1 MKLLSIDLL
10 KEHGFIE
17 NVIKTN
23 SRLIVMTK
31 DEIDIIIKNDNTFYY
46 SNNDVDYTLKDI
58 AALRKLY
65 RELRNEDLKPSKNL
79 NS

>member
-1 MKLLSIDLL
+1 MSIDLL

>member
-31 DEIDIIIKNDNTFYY
+31 DEIDINIKNDNTFYY
-46 SNNDVDYTLKDI
+46 YNNGVDYVLKDI

-65 RELRNEDLKPSKNL
+65 RELRKEDLKPSKNL

>member
-46 SNNDVDYTLKDI
+46 YINGVDYILKDI

-65 RELRNEDLKPSKNL
+65 RELKNEDLKPSKNL
-79 NS
+79 FS

>member
-23 SRLIVMTK
+23 SRLVVMTK
-31 DEIDIIIKNDNTFYY
+31 DEIDIIIKNDNTFCY